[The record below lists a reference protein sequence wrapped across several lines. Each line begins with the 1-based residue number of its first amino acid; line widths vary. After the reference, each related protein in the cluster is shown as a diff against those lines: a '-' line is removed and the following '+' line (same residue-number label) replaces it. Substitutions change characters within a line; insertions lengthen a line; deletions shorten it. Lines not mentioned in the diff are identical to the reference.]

1 MVLGFLVYEAMDV
14 AYHVGKITYNGVSLI
29 YNWYYNANI
38 YSIDNKVRTDEEH
51 IKQLEDRVQQLEDMI
66 LVGNLKLNN
75 SNLSLND
82 QGQLLLCDSI

>member
-1 MVLGFLVYEAMDV
+1 MVLGFILYEAVDV
-14 AYHVGKITYNGVSLI
+14 AYHVTKMTLNSASMV
-29 YNWYYNANI
+29 YNWYYDINI

-66 LVGNLKLNN
+66 LIGDLKQND
-75 SNLSLND
+75 SNSLND

>member
-14 AYHVGKITYNGVSLI
+14 AYHVTKMTLNSASMV
-29 YNWYYNANI
+29 YNWYYDINI

-66 LVGNLKLNN
+66 LIGDLKQND
-75 SNLSLND
+75 SNSLND

>member
-1 MVLGFLVYEAMDV
+1 MMFE
-14 AYHVGKITYNGVSLI
+14 
-29 YNWYYNANI
+29 
-38 YSIDNKVRTDEEH
+38 TDEEH

-75 SNLSLND
+75 SNVSLND

>member
-1 MVLGFLVYEAMDV
+1 MVLGFILYEAVDV
-14 AYHVGKITYNGVSLI
+14 AYHVTKMTLNSASMV
-29 YNWYYNANI
+29 YNWYYDINI

-66 LVGNLKLNN
+66 LIGDLKQND
-75 SNLSLND
+75 SNCLND